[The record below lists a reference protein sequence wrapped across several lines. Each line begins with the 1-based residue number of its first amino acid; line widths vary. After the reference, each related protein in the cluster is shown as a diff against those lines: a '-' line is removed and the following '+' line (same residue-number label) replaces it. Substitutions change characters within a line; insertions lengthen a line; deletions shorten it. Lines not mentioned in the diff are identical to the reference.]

1 MISLISSFGV
11 HCFKSSTVYRK
22 IFPIKVAKSKYKKSN
37 IDDEI
42 IEINVSIKPRNI
54 RSNISPINDS
64 NFSYDDILYF
74 LDDLELIKSDTTNKK
89 SLLYLIQYMKKS
101 NIQCPHDS
109 NLLFVANRNMLGVSF
124 KTDNPD
130 NKLILIEKAMHELSF
145 IIDDFQSSITLT
157 RKLILLDILLQYL
170 TEIFEDIDSYYKY
183 SEISVDLFNLLVS
196 FEELGHKLLNE
207 NILDKFTHLLLIQI
221 SAKFLRFLNI

>member
-54 RSNISPINDS
+54 KSNLSPVNDS

-74 LDDLELIKSDTTNKK
+74 LDDLEHDTTNKK
-89 SLLYLIQYMKKS
+89 SLLYLIQYSKKS
-101 NIQCPHDS
+101 NIQIPHDS
-109 NLLFVANRNMLGVSF
+109 NLLFVVYRNMLGVSF
-124 KTDNPD
+124 RTDHPD
-130 NKLILIEKAMHELSF
+130 NKLILEKAMHELSF
-145 IIDDFQSSITLT
+145 IINDFQNSITLT

-170 TEIFEDIDSYYKY
+170 ANFFEDIDSYYKY
-183 SEISVDLFNLLVS
+183 SEISVNLFNLLIS

-221 SAKFLRFLNI
+221 SGRFLRF